1 MEEILD
7 DGNDGKPEFLT
18 PALPRSFASHSRIER
33 ILTLHSNSG
42 KSRIYQEYIKNI
54 SCYDTY
60 TGPCLVILPITV
72 KRKSYF

>member
-33 ILTLHSNSG
+33 ILTLHSKSLENQEYMNI
-42 KSRIYQEYIKNI
+42 SRIYQEYILLRYIYWTLPGNI
-54 SCYDTY
+54 TY
-60 TGPCLVILPITV
+60 H
-72 KRKSYF
+72 SEA